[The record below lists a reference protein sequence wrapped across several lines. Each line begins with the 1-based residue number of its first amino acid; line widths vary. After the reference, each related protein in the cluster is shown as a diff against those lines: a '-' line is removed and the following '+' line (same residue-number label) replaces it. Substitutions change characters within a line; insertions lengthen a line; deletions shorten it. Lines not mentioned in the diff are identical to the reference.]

1 MKKTIKL
8 PETDRVPAKSKTL
21 KERIQKHLADRNDVI
36 TEEDIKNV
44 KIGEETAEEKAAADT
59 DAKVIEKTKLTSP
72 WNVLSEEDK

>member
-8 PETDRVPAKSKTL
+8 PETNGVPAKSKTL
-21 KERIQKHLADRNDVI
+21 KERIQKHLTDKNDVI

-44 KIGEETAEEKAAADT
+44 KIGEETTEEKTAAET
-59 DAKVIEKTKLTSP
+59 DAEIIEKAKITSP